1 MLVERIETNLFPYNY
16 TTILHNNITQQP
28 YLISYYCDVCMFVL
42 ADDEIN
48 FFKSISKFN
57 RSLPFFRI

>member
-1 MLVERIETNLFPYNY
+1 MLVERIKTNLFPYNY
-16 TTILHNNITQQP
+16 TTILHNNQ
-28 YLISYYCDVCMFVL
+28 YLISYYCDVCTFVM